1 MGQTSRSGD
10 RTGGESQVIIEAHDL
25 AKRYGRFD
33 ALHGLNFAVPE
44 GSAFALLGANGAG
57 KTTTIKVL
65 VNLLQPSRGTASIL
79 GVDSRA
85 ISPRELADIG
95 YVSENQ
101 DLPGRLTVG
110 EYLDYLRPFYPRWD
124 RALEMSMRRDLQL
137 PPTHKIQDLSHGMRI
152 KMALACALPFRPRLL
167 ILDEPFAGLDPLVRD
182 ELVAGLLGQAGELTI
197 LISSHELSEIE
208 GFATDVGFLHA
219 GRLMFQEPLQELTGR
234 CREVHVTLESA
245 ASVPAPLP
253 AHWLHARAVGNV
265 LMFVETRFSED
276 TLGEEV
282 RRRCQGVRRIDAQP
296 MTLRS
301 IFTTL
306 APAARD
312 GVLS

>member
-1 MGQTSRSGD
+1 
-10 RTGGESQVIIEAHDL
+10 VIIEAHDL
-25 AKRYGRFD
+25 SMRYGRLD
-33 ALHGLNFAVPE
+33 ALDGLDLAVPE
-44 GSAFALLGANGAG
+44 SSAFALLGANGAG
-57 KTTTIKVL
+57 KTTTIKIL
-65 VNLLQPSRGTASIL
+65 INLLQPSRGTASIL

-137 PPTHKIQDLSHGMRI
+137 PSTHKIRDLSHGMRI

-182 ELVAGLLGQAGELTI
+182 ELVAGLLAQAGELTI

-219 GRLMFQEPLQELTGR
+219 GRLLFQEPLQDLTER
-234 CREVHVTLESA
+234 CREVHVTLEA
-245 ASVPAPLP
+245 TASVPTPLP
-253 AHWLHARAVGNV
+253 AHWLQARAVGNV
-265 LMFVETRFSED
+265 LMFVDTRFAED
-276 TLGEEV
+276 SFGEEV
-282 RRRCQGVRRIDAQP
+282 RKRCPGVRRIDSKP

>member
-1 MGQTSRSGD
+1 MIV
-10 RTGGESQVIIEAHDL
+10 EVHDIW
-25 AKRYGRFD
+25 KRYGRFN
-33 ALHGLNFAVPE
+33 ALQGLEFAVPE

-57 KTTTIKVL
+57 KTTTIKIL
-65 VNLLQPSRGTASIL
+65 VNLLEPSRGTASIL

-85 ISPRELADIG
+85 ISPRELSHIG

-101 DLPGRLTVG
+101 ELPGRLTVG

-124 RALEMSMRRDLQL
+124 RALEISMRRDLQL
-137 PPTHKIQDLSHGMRI
+137 PAHHKIRDLSHGMRI
-152 KMALACALPFRPRLL
+152 KMALVCALPFRPRLL

-182 ELVAGLLGQAGELTI
+182 ELIDGLLHQAGELTI

-208 GFATDVGFLHA
+208 GLATDVGFLHA
-219 GRLMFQEPLQELTGR
+219 GRMMFQEPMSQLTER
-234 CREVHVTLESA
+234 CREVYVTLDSTA
-245 ASVPAPLP
+245 RVPDPLP
-253 AHWLHARAVGNV
+253 AHWLQARAVGNV
-265 LMFVETRFSED
+265 LMFVETRFSDD
-276 TLGEEV
+276 TTGDEV
-282 RRRCQGVRRIDAQP
+282 RMLCEGVRRIDTKP